1 MPETEPDGTTAAIAR
16 NVALLR
22 HDQRLSYEQLARRA
36 GVSKGVVVQ
45 IEQARSNPN
54 IATLCRLASALGVAV
69 VDLLAEDAGA
79 AVQVVRAAEVP
90 VLWSGPA
97 GGCARLLAGTRGPD
111 MLELWEWALEAGERY
126 DGAAHAAGTREIL
139 HVFEGWLAVEVGG
152 QRVELG
158 PGDGMTFAGDRRH
171 AYLAHSGRV
180 RFAMAVHEPPARN
193 SDIRHPADRIPE

>member
-1 MPETEPDGTTAAIAR
+1 MTDAEPDGTTAAIAR

-69 VDLLAEDAGA
+69 VDLLADDAGA
-79 AVQVVRAAEVP
+79 AVQVVRAVEVP
-90 VLWSGPA
+90 VLWSGP
-97 GGCARLLAGTRGPD
+97 GGGSARLLAGTRGPD
-111 MLELWEWALEAGERY
+111 MLELWDWVLAAGERY
-126 DGAAHAAGTREIL
+126 DGAAHAAGTREIV
-139 HVFEGWLAVEVGG
+139 HVVDGVLAIEVGG

-158 PGDGMTFAGDRRH
+158 AGDGMTFAGDRRH
-171 AYLAHSGRV
+171 AYLAVSGRV
-180 RFAMAVHEPPARN
+180 RFTMTVHEPPAH
-193 SDIRHPADRIPE
+193 HPADRTSR